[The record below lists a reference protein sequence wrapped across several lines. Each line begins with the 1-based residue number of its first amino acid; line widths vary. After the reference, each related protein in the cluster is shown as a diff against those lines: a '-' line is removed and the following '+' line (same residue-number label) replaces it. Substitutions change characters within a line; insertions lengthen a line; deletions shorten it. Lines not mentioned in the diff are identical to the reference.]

1 MAGIARVH
9 AFIVDALAERVTQV
23 EQDAAFHAVADD
35 RLANIRATGKTVAW
49 MDAKTYLT
57 ACANG
62 ERPRKPTA
70 RQRTS

>member
-1 MAGIARVH
+1 MH
-9 AFIVDALAERVTQV
+9 AFIVDALAERVELDT
-23 EQDAAFHAVADD
+23 AFHAVADD
-35 RLANIRATGKTVAW
+35 RLANIRANGKTVAW